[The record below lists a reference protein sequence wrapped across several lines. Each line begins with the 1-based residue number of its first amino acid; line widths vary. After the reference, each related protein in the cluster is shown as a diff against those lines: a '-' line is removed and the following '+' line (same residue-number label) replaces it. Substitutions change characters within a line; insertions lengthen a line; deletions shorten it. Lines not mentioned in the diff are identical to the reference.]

1 MSSGFSFSKAKN
13 EFFME
18 KPNILVSNDDGID
31 APGLV
36 KLVEELKKF
45 ANVYVCAPHRQQS
58 AVGHS
63 ITIFYPIRAIE
74 HHRNGEFFGMAV
86 EGTPADAIKI
96 GVLYFF
102 KDVKFDLVVSGINHG
117 ANTAINV
124 IYSGTVSAATEGTT
138 LRIPSIAVSL
148 AGYEKNDFIY
158 PAKITAKI
166 IKSILVDKNISL
178 SPTTL
183 LNINIPHVPE
193 NEIKGIKM
201 TKLGKSNWED
211 EFEVRADPNGRDYY
225 WLKGKMNITDT
236 TTDFDVC
243 AVKEKYISITPLH
256 YDLTDYEKYDEL
268 KKIDF
273 NIATLSTRGKQS
285 Q

>member
-1 MSSGFSFSKAKN
+1 MIN
-13 EFFME
+13 QMN

-31 APGLV
+31 APGLLR
-36 KLVEELKKF
+36 LVDELKKF
-45 ANVYVCAPHRQQS
+45 ADVYVCAPHRQQS

-63 ITIFYPIRAIE
+63 ITIFYPIRAEE
-74 HHRNGEFFGMAV
+74 HFRNGEFFGMAV
-86 EGTPADAIKI
+86 EGTPADAVKI

-117 ANTAINV
+117 SNTAINV

-138 LRIPSIAVSL
+138 LKIPSVAVSVTT
-148 AGYEKNDFIY
+148 YEKNDFIY
-158 PAKITAKI
+158 PAKAAAEIIRKI
-166 IKSILVDKNISL
+166 LIDKAIPL

-183 LNINIPHVPE
+183 LNINIPSVPE
-193 NEIKGIKM
+193 NEIKGIKF

-225 WLKGKMNITDT
+225 WLTGKMNITDK
-236 TTDFDVC
+236 TTDYDVM

-256 YDLTDYEKYDEL
+256 YDLTDYDKYEEL
-268 KKIDF
+268 KK
-273 NIATLSTRGKQS
+273 LELKV
-285 Q
+285 